1 MKKYSP
7 FVNYLMGVLL
17 NNNPNEVG
25 GYKKKGLMYF
35 NMSRYLGC
43 RSDDVDLNIKEL
55 INSQR

>member
-1 MKKYSP
+1 
-7 FVNYLMGVLL
+7 MGVLL